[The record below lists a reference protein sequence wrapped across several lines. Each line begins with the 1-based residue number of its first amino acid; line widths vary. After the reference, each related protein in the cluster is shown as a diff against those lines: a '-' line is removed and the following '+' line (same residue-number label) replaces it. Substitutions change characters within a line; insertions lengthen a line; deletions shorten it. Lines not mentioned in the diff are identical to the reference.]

1 MTLEH
6 ARYCDELIR
15 QTAEL
20 RSHLSGADLS
30 AKVPT
35 CPDWTLRDLVVHVGG
50 AHRWVH
56 HIVSTRSLEPVPPK
70 RVDGHGGPA
79 SDDAAALDAW
89 LAEGAEL
96 CAAALRDAGA
106 DTRIWSWVGETTTA
120 FWSRR
125 MTHET
130 LVHRADAAGAVG
142 AAYTLPADVAA
153 DALDEWLDIV
163 TFFIQRVRPDDE
175 GALGEPGRTLHLHA
189 TDAPGAEWLIE
200 IGDKGFTWRRAHDK
214 ATVAVRGPLADV
226 LRVFYR
232 RLPTDTPGIEVLGEA
247 AVLDRWLSAASFG

>member
-6 ARYCDELIR
+6 ATYCDELVR

-20 RSHLSGADLS
+20 RSHLAGADLS

-35 CPDWTLRDLVVHVGG
+35 CPDWTLRELVVHVGG

-56 HIVSTRSLEPVPPK
+56 HIVSTKAMEPVKPEEVAG
-70 RVDGHGGPA
+70 RGGPG

-96 CAAALRDAGA
+96 CAAALRDAGP
-106 DTRIWSWVGETTTA
+106 DMKIWSWAGETTTS

-130 LVHRADAAGAVG
+130 VVHRADAAGTVG

-153 DALDEWLDIV
+153 DAIDEWLDLV
-163 TFFIQRVRPDDE
+163 AFVQAFKRPE
-175 GALGEPGRTLHLHA
+175 AGLGEAGQSLHLHA

-200 IGDKGFTWRRAHDK
+200 LGDKGFTWRRAHDK

-232 RLPTDTPGIEVLGEA
+232 RLPTDTPTVEILGDA
-247 AVLDRWLSAASFG
+247 GVLDRWLSTATFG

>member
-6 ARYCDELIR
+6 ATYCDEIVR

-35 CPDWTLRDLVVHVGG
+35 CPDWTLRELARHVGG

-56 HIVSTRSLEPVPPK
+56 HIVSTKATEPVSPEQVAG
-70 RVDGHGGPA
+70 RGGPE
-79 SDDAAALDAW
+79 SDDPAALDAW
-89 LAEGAEL
+89 LAEGVEL
-96 CAAALRDAGA
+96 CAGALRDAGP
-106 DTRIWSWVGETTTA
+106 DMEVWSWAGMTTA
-120 FWSRR
+120 SFWSRR

-130 LVHRADAAGAVG
+130 AVHRADAAGAVG
-142 AAYTLPADVAA
+142 AVYTLPADVAA
-153 DALDEWLDIV
+153 DALDEWLGIIDFARAFKRSE
-163 TFFIQRVRPDDE
+163 TP
-175 GALGEPGRTLHLHA
+175 LGEPGQSLHLHA

-200 IGDKGFTWRRAHDK
+200 IGEEGFTWSHAHDK
-214 ATVAVRGPLADV
+214 ATVALRGPLADI

-232 RLPTDTPGIEVLGEA
+232 RLPADAPSVEVLGEA
-247 AVLDRWLSAASFG
+247 AVLDQWLSAASFG